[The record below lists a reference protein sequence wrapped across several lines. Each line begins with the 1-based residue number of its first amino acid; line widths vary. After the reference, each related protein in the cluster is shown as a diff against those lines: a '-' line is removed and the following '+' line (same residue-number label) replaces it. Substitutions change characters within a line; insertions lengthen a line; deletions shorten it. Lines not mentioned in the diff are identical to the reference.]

1 MAKYTGHTSGSMNVH
16 PTDYDQ
22 FQKFGHPGK
31 YSALKIV
38 NNGTGSFT
46 GSDYG
51 AGALIVGESSATGHA
66 DLSGGGRVNLAHL
79 TVGTQYDFSLTE
91 VACNAKTVYVLKRN
105 PKIT

>member
-1 MAKYTGHTSGSMNVH
+1 MN
-16 PTDYDQ
+16 
-22 FQKFGHPGK
+22 
-31 YSALKIV
+31 KIFLIVAAATLSSPVLAGPYV
-38 NNGTGSFT
+38 NVETNSSFT

-79 TVGTQYDFSLTE
+79 TVGVQYDFSLTE